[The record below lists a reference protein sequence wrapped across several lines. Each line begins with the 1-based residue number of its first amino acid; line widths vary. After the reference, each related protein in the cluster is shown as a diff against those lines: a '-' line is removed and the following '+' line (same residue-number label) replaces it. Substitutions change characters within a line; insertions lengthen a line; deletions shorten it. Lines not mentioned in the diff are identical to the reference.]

1 MERIR
6 TIIKEAGEP
15 RLLITAFLTLLLVLA
30 AAYQIPLVPLLEAVM
45 TRTLINGLF
54 VLAMLPAIVSGIG
67 PNFGLPLGIL
77 CGLIG
82 LLLAVEWNL
91 TGFTAIFVAMLTSA
105 PLAAVVGAAY
115 GWLLNKVKGSEMM
128 VATYVG
134 FSFVSLMN
142 IGWTLLPYRSPVL
155 RWPIGRG
162 LRVTITVAD
171 FFQGV
176 LDGFWDF
183 RIGEFSIPTGLILAF
198 LIPCAIV
205 WLFMRSKT
213 GLAMKAVGDSRQFAE
228 ASGLN
233 VNKHRIL
240 GAVLSTVIGAIG
252 IVVFSQSF
260 GFIQLYEAPMF
271 MGFAAV
277 AAILIGGASVRRASI
292 TNVIV
297 GAVLMQALL
306 VIALPVAGKIIV
318 GGIGGVAEITRI
330 IVSNG
335 IILYALAQVGGGD

>member
-1 MERIR
+1 MEKVRA
-6 TIIKEAGEP
+6 IIKEVGLP
-15 RLLITAFLTLLLVLA
+15 RVIILAFLALLIVLA
-30 AAYQIPLVPLLEAVM
+30 AAYRIPLVPLLGAVL

-77 CGLIG
+77 AGLIG

-91 TGFTAIFVAMLTSA
+91 TGFTAIFVAMLTST

-134 FSFVSLMN
+134 FSFVAFMN
-142 IGWTLLPYRSPVL
+142 IGWTVLPYQSPVL

-162 LRVTITVAD
+162 LRATITVAD
-171 FFQGV
+171 FFEKV

-183 RIGEFSIPTGLILAF
+183 SIGGFVIPTGLILAF
-198 LIPCAIV
+198 LIPCALV

-233 VNKHRIL
+233 VDKYRIL

-277 AAILIGGASVRRASI
+277 AAILIGGASVRRANI

-297 GAVLMQALL
+297 GALLMQALL

-318 GGIGGVAEITRI
+318 GGIGGAAEITRI

>member
-1 MERIR
+1 MEKIR
-6 TIIKEAGEP
+6 SIIKEVGLP
-15 RLLITAFLTLLLVLA
+15 RAIITAFLVLLLALA
-30 AAYQIPLVPLLEAVM
+30 AAYQIPLVPLLGAVL

-77 CGLIG
+77 AGLIG
-82 LLLAVEWNL
+82 LLLAVEWSL
-91 TGFTAIFVAMLTSA
+91 TGFTAIFVAMLTGV

-142 IGWTLLPYRSPVL
+142 IGWTVLPFRSPVL

-162 LRVTITVAD
+162 LRATTTVAD
-171 FFQGV
+171 FFEKV
-176 LDGFWDF
+176 LDGFLAF
-183 RIGEFSIPTGLILAF
+183 SIGGFAIPTGLILAF
-198 LIPCAIV
+198 LIPCGLV

-233 VNKHRIL
+233 VNRFRIL

-260 GFIQLYEAPMF
+260 GLIQLYEAPMF

-277 AAILIGGASVRRASI
+277 AAILIGGASVRRANV

>member
-1 MERIR
+1 MEKLR
-6 TIIKEAGEP
+6 TIINNFGFP
-15 RLLITAFLTLLLVLA
+15 RVVIVTFLTILVLLA
-30 AAYQIPLVPLLEAVM
+30 GLYDIPLAPLFSDVL
-45 TRTLINGLF
+45 TRVGMNGIF

-77 CGLIG
+77 CGLVG
-82 LLLAVEWNL
+82 ALLAVEWNL
-91 TGFTAIFVAMLTSA
+91 RGLTAIFAAIAAGVPIAIVAGL
-105 PLAAVVGAAY
+105 AY

-142 IGWTLLPYRSPVL
+142 MGWVLLPFQSSVM

-162 LRVTITVAD
+162 LRVTIAIRD
-171 FFQGV
+171 FFDGV
-176 LDGFWDF
+176 LNNLWAIK
-183 RIGEFSIPTGLILAF
+183 IGSLTIPTGLLLAF
-198 LIPCAIV
+198 AVLCGLI

-213 GLAMKAVGDSRQFAE
+213 GIAMKAVGDSRQFAL

-233 VNKHRIL
+233 VDKYRLL
-240 GAVLSTVIGAIG
+240 GTVVSTALGAIG

-277 AAILIGGASVRRASI
+277 ASILIGGATVRRANIS
-292 TNVIV
+292 NVVI
-297 GAVLMQALL
+297 GTILFQALL
-306 VIALPVAGKIIV
+306 VVALPVANKIITV
-318 GGIGGVAEITRI
+318 GGVAEITRI

>member
-1 MERIR
+1 MERFR
-6 TIIKEAGEP
+6 TIIKEVGLP
-15 RLLITAFLTLLLVLA
+15 RAIITAFLILLLALA
-30 AAYQIPLVPLLEAVM
+30 AAYQIPLVPLLGAVM

-77 CGLIG
+77 AGLIG

-91 TGFTAIFVAMLTSA
+91 TGFTAIFVAMLTGV

-142 IGWTLLPYRSPVL
+142 IGWTVLPYRSPVL

-171 FFQGV
+171 FFEKV
-176 LDGFWDF
+176 LDGFLAF
-183 RIGEFSIPTGLILAF
+183 RVGGFVIPTGLILAF
-198 LIPCAIV
+198 LIPCGLV

-213 GLAMKAVGDSRQFAE
+213 GLAMKAVGDNRQFAE

-233 VNKHRIL
+233 VNKYRIL

-277 AAILIGGASVRRASI
+277 AAILIGGASVRRANV